1 MCLRLQ
7 STLKAYCSD
16 FMNKPLLSTTEQE
29 HTRIKTGKMTTGREG
44 RGQRRMSE
52 LRSHILKGKVR
63 MVQFVLKKP
72 KNLQN
77 PENRVSSGGRNEMQH
92 IISTNL
98 LI

>member
-1 MCLRLQ
+1 
-7 STLKAYCSD
+7 
-16 FMNKPLLSTTEQE
+16 
-29 HTRIKTGKMTTGREG
+29 
-44 RGQRRMSE
+44 MSE